1 MVNPL
6 KTIGILALQGGYD
19 AHAKVVEQ
27 LGASAKL
34 VRNPEELNH
43 LDGLI
48 LPGGESTTMLKL
60 LNRYDFFPALER
72 WFQRGL
78 PTFGTCAGLILLAKH
93 VQNPEQRSLGW
104 LDATV
109 TRNGWGR
116 QLDSF
121 EAMDDA
127 KQFPLC
133 FIRAPRINE
142 IGQTVEI
149 VASLDGEPI
158 CIKQKHVYG
167 ATFHPELTESTAL
180 HQKIFSL

>member
-1 MVNPL
+1 M

-19 AHAKVVEQ
+19 AHAKVLEQ
-27 LGASAKL
+27 LGASTLL
-34 VRNPEELNH
+34 VRNPEELEQ

-60 LNRYDFFPALER
+60 LKRYDFFPALEH
-72 WFQRGL
+72 WFAKGR
-78 PTFGTCAGLILLAKH
+78 PTLGTCAGLILLAKH

-127 KQFPLC
+127 NQFPLC
-133 FIRAPRINE
+133 FIRAPRINQ
-142 IGQTVEI
+142 IGQSVEI
-149 VASLDGEPI
+149 VASLNGEPI
-158 CIKQKHVYG
+158 CIRQKHIFG
-167 ATFHPELTESTAL
+167 ATFHPELSSSTTL